1 MSAPNLKEVEWA
13 ISELEQEESSLP
25 NYEKLA
31 IFYILREKM
40 LGDAQP
46 DPEPP
51 LSTYSE
57 TAPVSEVLGQ
67 YGDSEFL
74 LAVAGA
80 EPSAAL
86 LIMDE
91 LMDTLRVVNNRAY
104 ESVIRKLEKL

>member
-57 TAPVSEVLGQ
+57 AAPVSMGTANSCLR
-67 YGDSEFL
+67 L
-74 LAVAGA
+74 LARNHL
-80 EPSAAL
+80 PHC
-86 LIMDE
+86 
-91 LMDTLRVVNNRAY
+91 
-104 ESVIRKLEKL
+104 